1 MQLVCKCNSSPQKSS
16 PSLPNKI
23 DRSFSLTSLFLLD
36 VRGRTA
42 CVALIIIDTRLSQA
56 SPHSLCD
63 ILIVIAYTCLC
74 ACFFSTFMSSILPII
89 PDLNGICILLAVDTL
104 TAPYGWFF
112 FAFFPS
118 TNIGHCNRRAVA
130 ADSPS
135 SAVPCPKPS
144 TDKTTLPVSA
154 RKLNPIR
161 KRRKHHGHTVSPRSV
176 LKKTVEG
183 FDKRVAVF

>member
-1 MQLVCKCNSSPQKSS
+1 MFSEQGPPRSQACLCVCVRLCPCPSLSAHQGMQLVCKFNSSPQKSS

-36 VRGRTA
+36 IRGRTA

-74 ACFFSTFMSSILPII
+74 ACFFSTFMSPILQII

-112 FAFFPS
+112 FRFFS
-118 TNIGHCNRRAVA
+118 FHEHR
-130 ADSPS
+130 S
-135 SAVPCPKPS
+135 
-144 TDKTTLPVSA
+144 LQQA
-154 RKLNPIR
+154 R
-161 KRRKHHGHTVSPRSV
+161 SCC
-176 LKKTVEG
+176 
-183 FDKRVAVF
+183 